1 MVKTGS
7 IILTVL
13 SVMATLAPLLPVV
26 ILFVR
31 HANSS
36 PVLLRLR
43 ILCAF
48 TFLHHVYE
56 ISGLPADHTL
66 FVQTISALTAFAIVY
81 NLFMQAP
88 LPPRVYQLLMHLLV
102 SYLSVMITIYALLG
116 IHAYPRTIP
125 ALHACVLVVFALI
138 ILITLIRNRDIT
150 LVREPLFWIAGGVLC
165 YYGMTLLLEFV
176 THITGNTSPASEA
189 EKRIVY
195 RLADIGQFVLY
206 AAGAATTQR
215 RRAN

>member
-1 MVKTGS
+1 
-7 IILTVL
+7 
-13 SVMATLAPLLPVV
+13 MATLAPLLPVV

-56 ISGLPADHTL
+56 ISGLSTDHTL

-116 IHAYPRTIP
+116 IQAYPRTIQ